1 MRMIAPTRCF
11 LASSLTGLIASTM
24 LVGPTWAGTGRVRT
38 PEQRRL
44 SVSVSDL
51 DLSTDA
57 GRTTARARIDEAAAR
72 LCRKVV
78 DSRSIDFH
86 NALRECADEA
96 RRSAALQL
104 ELAPTRTA
112 AR

>member
-1 MRMIAPTRCF
+1 MRMNLAADRFLSSALTCVIAT
-11 LASSLTGLIASTM
+11 TM
-24 LVGPTWAGTGRVRT
+24 LAGPTWAANGVGRA
-38 PEQRRL
+38 PEQRQL

-51 DLSTDA
+51 DLSTET
-57 GRTTARARIDEAAAR
+57 GRTSARARIDEAAAK

-96 RRSAALQL
+96 ARTAALQL
-104 ELAPTRTA
+104 DLAPARTA